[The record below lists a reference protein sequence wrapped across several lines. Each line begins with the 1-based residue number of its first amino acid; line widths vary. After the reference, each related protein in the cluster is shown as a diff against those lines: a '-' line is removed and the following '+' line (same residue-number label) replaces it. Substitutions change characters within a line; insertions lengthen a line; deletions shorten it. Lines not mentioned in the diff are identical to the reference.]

1 MRCKLI
7 ARNSSLIFKP
17 LKLSINKFFLYY
29 NTQLCHLRW
38 LTTNLFINRE
48 I

>member
-7 ARNSSLIFKP
+7 ARNSSLISKP

-29 NTQLCHLRW
+29 NMQHICV
-38 LTTNLFINRE
+38 ICVG
-48 I
+48 